1 MSKSKW
7 KKLVEGKIGKSI
19 AERRKQ
25 SGRERNTY
33 RNVILVS

>member
-7 KKLVEGKIGKSI
+7 TKLVEGKIGKSI

-33 RNVILVS
+33 RNPILV